1 MGKTKIMLVD
11 DSREFME
18 LLRDGIESDG
28 TMEVVAMAIDGE
40 EGVQEALRTQPDII
54 ITDILLKKVDGLD
67 MLRRLKEENEFSC
80 SSVILSA
87 FASTVAAEVAGRLG
101 VELFVLKPTEPEI
114 LVEKLHTMLS
124 SRRRD
129 SLEMNPFA
137 NLNSQNLTVR
147 ITAILHE
154 VGVPAHIK
162 GYHYIRDA
170 IIMTVENGEYINA
183 ITKLLYPDIA
193 KKHKTTPSRV
203 ERAIR
208 HAIEVAWDR
217 GNLDT
222 LQSMFGY
229 TVSTTIGKPTNSE
242 FIAMI
247 SDKLKLLLQI
257 A

>member
-1 MGKTKIMLVD
+1 MGKTKIMLAD

-18 LLRDGIESDG
+18 LLRDGIEADG
-28 TMEVVAMAIDGE
+28 AMEVVAMATDGE
-40 EGVQEALRTQPDII
+40 EGIQEALRTQPDII

-67 MLRRLKEENEFSC
+67 MLRRLKEDKEFRC

-114 LVEKLHTMLS
+114 LVEKLHGMLS
-124 SRRRD
+124 SKRRD
-129 SLEMNPFA
+129 IFEMNPLTD
-137 NLNSQNLTVR
+137 LNSQNLTVR

-170 IIMTVENGEYINA
+170 ILMTVENGEYINA

-229 TVSTTIGKPTNSE
+229 TVSTTKGKPTNSE